1 MTGFPKK
8 CILDTNVPKTANR
21 ALDSTSIPQGFRP
34 CVLACIEAV
43 EHVVKKGGLV
53 LDSNDEI
60 FTEYRNNLS
69 LSGQPGVGDLFM
81 KWVHD
86 THWRLPESDRVK
98 ITANGASYDEFPEHM
113 GLRNFDNS
121 DRKFVAVANAHPA
134 KPPILQATDSKWWG
148 WKTALQE
155 VKITVHFIC
164 RDFIKAKYSEKME
177 NER

>member
-1 MTGFPKK
+1 MTRFPKK
-8 CILDTNVPKTANR
+8 FIVDTNVPKTANLSSYP
-21 ALDSTSIPQGFRP
+21 AIIPKELTK
-34 CVLACIEAV
+34 CVLACVEAIA
-43 EHVVKKGGLV
+43 HVVKQGGLV

-69 LSGQPGVGDLFM
+69 LSGQPGVGDTFM

-86 THWRLPESDRVK
+86 TRWCLPESDRVG
-98 ITANGASYDEFPEHM
+98 ITVSGASYDEFPDHV

-121 DRKFVAVANAHPA
+121 DRKFVAVANAHPT

-148 WKTALQE
+148 WETALNE
-155 VKITVHFIC
+155 AGITVHFIC